1 MSDAK
6 NAAAAAAA
14 MRRGDSRT
22 AAERLAALSKGA
34 QRQVLENAVSRR
46 AGR

>member
-14 MRRGDSRT
+14 MRRGDSQK
-22 AAERLAALSKGA
+22 AAERLAALSKPA
-34 QRQVLENAVSRR
+34 QQQVLRNAVSRR
-46 AGR
+46 AGQ